1 MSVYIVGRKAKT
13 VAGPR
18 LVFGTPPKEWN
29 LPSEAIAEA
38 QRLAGMS
45 PDAGILRVQGDRRG
59 SGIPAT
65 PATCPGDGV
74 VI

>member
-1 MSVYIVGRKAKT
+1 MSVYIVGHKAKT

-45 PDAGILRVQGDRRG
+45 PEKEFFVFRAIAVAVASPPPPPPVKVTEL
-59 SGIPAT
+59 
-65 PATCPGDGV
+65 
-74 VI
+74 